1 MLMRVFVAITVLFS
15 LLSCKSDDNVNQ
27 NNPFLIEPLV
37 NIQLDLSLPQFNPL
51 NFPGNNIIINAQ
63 GIKGIVVYN
72 IDNNQYV
79 ALDLTDP
86 NHAPNDCSRMTIEG
100 IEATCPCPD
109 DENNY
114 NIITGQHLGNPNL
127 FPMQRYRAVRSG
139 NVINITN

>member
-1 MLMRVFVAITVLFS
+1 MKNFGAILICFL
-15 LLSCKSDDNVNQ
+15 LLSCNNDDNVNR
-27 NNPFLIEPLV
+27 NNPFLIDPLV
-37 NIQLDLSLPQFNPL
+37 NLQLDLSLPQYNPL
-51 NFPGNNIIINAQ
+51 NFPGNSVIINAQ

-72 IDNNQYV
+72 IDNSQYV

-109 DENNY
+109 HNNKY
-114 NIITGQHLGNPNL
+114 NIITGQHMTQPNL
-127 FPMQRYRAVRSG
+127 YPMQRYRVVRSG